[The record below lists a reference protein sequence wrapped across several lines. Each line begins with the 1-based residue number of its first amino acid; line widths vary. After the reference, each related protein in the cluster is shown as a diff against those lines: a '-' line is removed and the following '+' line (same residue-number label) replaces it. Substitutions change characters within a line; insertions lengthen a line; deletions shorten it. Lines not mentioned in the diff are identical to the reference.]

1 MLRRWAAIGI
11 GFAGVVIVVRPGFDG
26 YEPASILALI
36 GVLFLAS
43 RDLATRVMDA
53 RLSTLTVTAYA
64 FLATALGG
72 VLALPFLAP
81 PAMPGFSEWS
91 LFGLAM
97 VLGGLAYA
105 AIVIA
110 TRSGDI
116 AAIAPFRY
124 SRLLFSML
132 IAVIFLGER
141 PDALTLTGAGLIVAS
156 GIYALWRERIRSR
169 MEATGQSA

>member
-1 MLRRWAAIGI
+1 MPFWPPHSE
-11 GFAGVVIVVRPGFDG
+11 GFWHYHSSHPHPCRACQNG
-26 YEPASILALI
+26 AC
-36 GVLFLAS
+36 
-43 RDLATRVMDA
+43 
-53 RLSTLTVTAYA
+53 
-64 FLATALGG
+64 
-72 VLALPFLAP
+72 
-81 PAMPGFSEWS
+81 
-91 LFGLAM
+91 FGLAV

-124 SRLLFSML
+124 SRLLFAML

-156 GIYALWRERIRSR
+156 GIYAFWRERIRSR